1 MPKDSKRDK
10 KTKHTRKQETRTS
23 NQYPGRLKENCQGY
37 KEMGA
42 QLMSTA
48 VSDNEFKHQQS
59 GQKNFPKLETE
70 N

>member
-48 VSDNEFKHQQS
+48 VSDNEFKHQ
-59 GQKNFPKLETE
+59 
-70 N
+70 